1 MKISITHKTS
11 KQLYKKEG
19 QNGDKEEKSWIN
31 WSQNM
36 KNTGHRT
43 QHYSYWFDIRNLL
56 GLEDL
61 IDLDLN
67 FDLAFS

>member
-1 MKISITHKTS
+1 MKTS
-11 KQLYKKEG
+11 
-19 QNGDKEEKSWIN
+19 
-31 WSQNM
+31 
-36 KNTGHRT
+36 GHRT

-56 GLEDL
+56 GLEGL